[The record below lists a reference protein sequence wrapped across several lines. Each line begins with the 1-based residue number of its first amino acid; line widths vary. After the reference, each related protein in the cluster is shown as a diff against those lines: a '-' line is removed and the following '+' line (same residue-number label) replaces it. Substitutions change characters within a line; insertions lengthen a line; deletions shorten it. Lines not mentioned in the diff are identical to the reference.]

1 MSSDRDEEPRE
12 AAGPTSEGERA
23 WKPRLDALEHRLTR
37 ARAMGGTEKLEKR
50 AALGELSARAR
61 IDALLDPGTFR
72 ELGTLVGGNTAE
84 GEPPAPADAFPAG
97 FGRIDGRP
105 VLVGAEDPTVMGG
118 SIGLGGADKR
128 YRLTQLARQER
139 LPLVFVLHG
148 AGHRMTNA
156 LKGHGRTP
164 NDLQGLVD
172 LAGLVPT
179 VCVVLGASAGHS
191 ALAAPL
197 MDYAVMSEAAAVFAA
212 GPPLVIAAT
221 GESVTKEE
229 LGGPDVSV
237 RQGGVVHD
245 VAADDGGALEAA
257 RAYLS
262 YFPTNAWQAPPRREA
277 DDGSRRLDDILD
289 LVPEDLRKPYK
300 MTRVLERLVDRD
312 SLMVVQPRH
321 GRALVTA
328 LARLGG
334 RSVAI
339 VANDPGY
346 KAGTLDAEA
355 AEKGARFI
363 EVVGAF
369 HLPVVF
375 LADNPGVMAGLAAE
389 RSGALRAAARMFA
402 AQHRL
407 TVPKLH
413 VTLRKAFGFGS
424 SVMAM
429 NPFDGQTISL
439 AFPNASMGAMPAK
452 GGGAASKAS
461 ESDQEALDAREI
473 DGPWGIADSMAFDE
487 IIDPRDL
494 RNALLTG
501 LEISEARAIGPF
513 EPVAPHG
520 ALP

>member
-1 MSSDRDEEPRE
+1 MSSDRDDASERGE
-12 AAGPTSEGERA
+12 AA
-23 WKPRLDALEHRLTR
+23 WKPRIEALEARRTT
-37 ARAMGGTEKLEKR
+37 ARAMGGREKLEKR

-61 IDALLDPGTFR
+61 IDALLDEGSFR
-72 ELGTLVGGNTAE
+72 ELGTLVGGATAP
-84 GEPPAPADAFPAG
+84 GEPATPADAFPAG

-105 VLVGAEDPTVMGG
+105 VLVGAEDATVMGG

-139 LPLVFVLHG
+139 LPLVFILHG

-172 LAGLVPT
+172 LAGIVPT

-197 MDYAVMSEAAAVFAA
+197 MDFAVMSENAAVFAA

-221 GESVTKEE
+221 GEQVTKEE

-237 RQGGVVHD
+237 RQGGVVHNVAKSD
-245 VAADDGGALEAA
+245 VAALEQA
-257 RAYLS
+257 RRYLS
-262 YFPTNAWQAPPRREA
+262 FFPSNAWQAPPRTEA
-277 DDGSRRLDDILD
+277 SDGERLLDDILD
-289 LVPEDLRKPYK
+289 IVPEDLRKPYK
-300 MTRVLERLVDRD
+300 MKHVLERLVDRE
-312 SLMVVQPRH
+312 SLFIVQPKH
-321 GRALVTA
+321 GRALLTA
-328 LARLGG
+328 FGRLAG

-339 VANDPGY
+339 VANDPGF

-363 EVVGAF
+363 EVAGAF
-369 HLPVVF
+369 HLPIVF

-407 TVPKLH
+407 DGPKLH

-429 NPFDGQTISL
+429 NPFDGQTLSL

-461 ESDQEALDAREI
+461 EAEQAALDAREV

-487 IIDPRDL
+487 IIDPREL

-501 LEISEARAIGPF
+501 LELSEARAEGPF
-513 EPVAPHG
+513 SPVGRRG